1 MKRLLAGIAIALPV
15 AFLAGSV
22 SVQADTKY
30 VKLRAVNKANMN
42 VQVYVVDHVT
52 NKTEE
57 NKQEVTNGGVVVTKA
72 ALNAKGYVDFT
83 FSVLYRDTKN
93 GSYYRCLD
101 VSTSADGKSELSYD
115 LTTDSGRKCAG

>member
-1 MKRLLAGIAIALPV
+1 MNRFLAGISIALSA

-22 SVQADTKY
+22 SVHADTKY

-42 VQVYVVDHVT
+42 IQVYVVDHVT

-57 NKQEVTNGGVVVTKA
+57 NKQEVTNGGVVVSKA

-83 FSVLYRDTKN
+83 FSVLYRDKS

-101 VSTSADGKSELSYD
+101 VSTSADGKNELSYD